1 MTTLTVTNQAFTKNF
16 DWLDHAGLGTGALM
30 VARGHRRGAERLISG
45 LTLAGRALGSLFQR
59 LTPVTVAHPSAP
71 AHTAETGRIGWLD
84 RAVHRLMYPV
94 DWELERY
101 LANSTDCA
109 DLEFRMRTWA
119 HRRNGF

>member
-1 MTTLTVTNQAFTKNF
+1 MTALTVNNQVFTKKF

-30 VARGHRRGAERLISG
+30 VARAHRRGAERLIEG
-45 LTLAGRALGSLFQR
+45 LALAGGALASLFQR
-59 LTPVTVAHPSAP
+59 RPALAEADSVR
-71 AHTAETGRIGWLD
+71 AHTASPKRIGWLD
-84 RAVHRLMYPV
+84 RTVHRLMYPA

-119 HRRNGF
+119 RRRNGF

>member
-1 MTTLTVTNQAFTKNF
+1 MTTLTVNNQSFTKNF

-30 VARGHRRGAERLISG
+30 VARAHRRGAERLIEG
-45 LTLAGRALGSLFQR
+45 LALAGGALASLFQTR
-59 LTPVTVAHPSAP
+59 PAVAEADLERARTVSSK
-71 AHTAETGRIGWLD
+71 RIGWLD
-84 RAVHRLMYPV
+84 RAVHRLMYPA

-119 HRRNGF
+119 RRRNGF